1 MKTVT
6 ENQLF
11 GNPDWVQEV
20 LNTSN
25 TGLWSICVDTG
36 TGVGRMYASDMMLQ
50 LLGLDDHPAAEE
62 CYSHWFSRID
72 AKAMD
77 YVETSVAKMLE
88 TGQFSEV
95 QYLWHHPKWG
105 DIYIRCGGKVY
116 RREGNEI
123 ELRGYH
129 QNISE
134 LEQLKEE
141 NLQKKQQLI
150 EVEKEKNRYNSLF
163 ESVMCG
169 IVQYRLAENDNV
181 VFKNANHEAIRILGY
196 EREEFWSRKE
206 WHFPSLVASYD
217 REQVFKEVSGL
228 QNVGDKSHFE
238 YRLLRKDGTPCWII
252 GCVEM
257 ILDVDGETVFQ
268 SVFLDIDDSKKA
280 EIENAML
287 AEKVQAS
294 NELLR
299 IALEHTKASEI
310 YYYPGK
316 RLVIVPERTQVRYR
330 CKARYEN
337 MPHSLIDDFVDP
349 ISRDACMEMYRRIHE
364 GEKTASCEM
373 KTQDSADWNR
383 TTLSTVTVKDGKPVF
398 VVGIVEDIT
407 NEKNIE
413 LENVQLHAIHDY
425 IMNNDYDLMSI
436 GDLNKSQYSM
446 RFSDDV
452 DKRGMPL
459 SGNLFEGHSEFIE
472 KFVHPD
478 ERRRISE
485 ECDLHRLMKNLD
497 GVGGSYSFYYRSTD
511 DQPRF
516 KEGKISYFNGFR
528 DRLLLTVRD
537 VHEMRLKEERI
548 RQTLMD
554 ALMFAEKANNA
565 KSDFLS
571 KMSHDMRTPMNGIIG
586 LAMIAEKYRHDPDR
600 MKEYFSK
607 ITVASHHLLG
617 LINDVLD
624 MSKIDSGKIVLVSER
639 FNLVSLLKDVVDIVM
654 PDLKSRQHAV
664 RMSVASD
671 VHERV
676 EGDQLRLQQVFMNI
690 LSNAVKFTPA
700 GGHIG
705 IDVSE
710 SPSTFAGYGCYRL
723 VFSDDGIGMSKE
735 YLKKIF
741 VPFERED
748 NSMTSKI
755 SGTGLGMP
763 ISKAIVEMMN
773 GSFDVESERG
783 VGSTFTITV
792 HLKHQPVDSGMDT
805 GFLRGQPVLVVD
817 DDAERGRITVAMLN
831 GLGVVTKQIGS
842 AREALGRIVDA
853 DESDHPYY
861 AVLMNGGIVDMEA
874 SEFARRVR
882 LREKHA
888 VRLVLCSDNPDGI
901 ARVPEVDAVIAWPLG
916 TEKLVSILT
925 TLNREPENASD
936 ASMRTDFTG
945 KRILLV
951 EDNELNLEIAA
962 EILKMTEAMV
972 DTAEDGAEAVA
983 KVEKSPEGYY
993 DMVLMDIQMPV
1004 MDGYVATHH
1013 IRELPRNDVLT
1024 LPIVAMTANA
1034 FPEDVKKAI
1043 DAGMN
1048 EHIAKPIDLSVL
1060 YQVLNRWLK

>member
-537 VHEMRLKEERI
+537 VHEMRLKEERV
-548 RQTLMD
+548 RQTLTD
-554 ALMFAEKANNA
+554 ALMVAEKANNA

>member
-11 GNPDWVQEV
+11 DNPDWVRDV
-20 LNTSN
+20 LNTGN
-25 TGLWSICVDTG
+25 TGLWSICVDTE

-50 LLGLDDHPAAEE
+50 LLGLDDHPSAEE
-62 CYSHWFSRID
+62 CYTHWFSRID

-77 YVETSVAKMLE
+77 YVQTSVAKMLE
-88 TGQFSEV
+88 KGHFSEV

-134 LEQLKEE
+134 LLQLQEE

-169 IVQYRLAENDNV
+169 IVQYRLVENGNV
-181 VFKNANHEAIRILGY
+181 VFKNANHEAIRIFGY
-196 EREEFWSRKE
+196 EPEEFWSRKE
-206 WHFPSLVASYD
+206 WHFPSLVAPED
-217 REQVFKEVSGL
+217 WTQVFGEVSGL
-228 QNVGDKSHFE
+228 KEVGDKSHFE
-238 YRLLRKDGTPCWII
+238 YRLLKKDGTPCWII
-252 GCVEM
+252 GCAEV

-280 EIENAML
+280 EIERAML
-287 AEKVQAS
+287 AEQVQAS

-299 IALEHTKASEI
+299 ISLEHTRTSEF
-310 YYYPGK
+310 YYYPEE
-316 RLVIVPERTQVRYR
+316 RLLVVPERAQRLYH

-337 MPHSLIDDFVDP
+337 MPVSFVEDFVDP
-349 ISRDACMEMYRRIHE
+349 VSRDSVMKMYERIHR
-364 GEKTASCEM
+364 GGKTSSCEL
-373 KTQDSADWNR
+373 KIKGSDVWVR

-398 VVGIVEDIT
+398 VVGVAEDIT
-407 NEKNIE
+407 REKNIE
-413 LENVQLHAIHDY
+413 LENIQLHAIYDY
-425 IMNNDYDLMSI
+425 IMNNDYDLMSV
-436 GDLNKSQYSM
+436 GDVERNVYTM

-452 DKRGMPL
+452 DTRGMPL
-459 SGNLFEGHSEFIE
+459 SGDLFEGNRLFIE
-472 KFVHPD
+472 KFVYPD
-478 ERRRISE
+478 DRSRIEEEFNIRR
-485 ECDLHRLMKNLD
+485 MKVNLD
-497 GVGGSYSFYYRSTD
+497 REGGNYSFYYRSTD
-511 DQPRF
+511 NPPRY
-516 KEGKISYFNGFR
+516 KEGKVSYFNGFH

-537 VHEMRLKEERI
+537 VHEMRLKEERV
-548 RQTLMD
+548 RQTLTD
-554 ALMFAEKANNA
+554 ALMVAEKANNA

-586 LAMIAEKYRHDPDR
+586 LAMIARKYRHDPDR
-600 MKEYFSK
+600 MEEYFSK

-624 MSKIDSGKIVLVSER
+624 MSKIDSGKIVLVTER
-639 FNLVSLLKDVVDIVM
+639 FNLVSLVKDVVDIVM

-925 TLNREPENASD
+925 ALNREPENASD

-972 DTAEDGAEAVA
+972 ETAEDGAEAVA

-1034 FPEDVKKAI
+1034 FPEDIKKAI

>member
-548 RQTLMD
+548 RQTLTD
-554 ALMFAEKANNA
+554 ALMVAEKANTA

-586 LAMIAEKYRHDPDR
+586 LAIIAEKYRHDPDR

-624 MSKIDSGKIVLVSER
+624 MSKIER

>member
-373 KTQDSADWNR
+373 TTQDSADWNR

-548 RQTLMD
+548 RQTLTD
-554 ALMFAEKANNA
+554 ALMVAEKANTA

-586 LAMIAEKYRHDPDR
+586 LAIIAEKYRHDPDR

>member
-11 GNPDWVQEV
+11 GNPDWVRDV

-36 TGVGRMYASDMMLQ
+36 TGAGRMYASDVMLE
-50 LLGLDDHPAAEE
+50 LLGLDDHPSAGE
-62 CYSHWFSRID
+62 CYAHWLSRID
-72 AKAMD
+72 AGAMD
-77 YVETSVAKMLE
+77 YVQTSVAKMLE
-88 TGQFSEV
+88 TGQFTEV
-95 QYLWHHPKWG
+95 RYLWHHPKWG

-116 RREGNEI
+116 RRDGSEI

-134 LEQLKEE
+134 LLELKEE

-169 IVQYRLAENDNV
+169 IVQSRLAENGNV
-181 VFKNANHEAIRILGY
+181 VFKNANHEAIRIFGY
-196 EREEFWSRKE
+196 GPEEFWNKRE
-206 WHFPSLVASYD
+206 WHFPSLVAPED
-217 REQVFKEVSGL
+217 WTQVSGEMAGL
-228 QNVGDKSHFE
+228 QKVGDKSHFE
-238 YRLLRKDGTPCWII
+238 YRLLKKDGTPCWVI
-252 GCVEM
+252 GCAEI

-280 EIENAML
+280 EIERAML
-287 AEKVQAS
+287 AEQVQAS

-299 IALEHTKASEI
+299 ISLEHTRTSEF
-310 YYYPGK
+310 YYYPEK
-316 RLVIVPERTQVRYR
+316 RLLVVPERSQRLYH

-337 MPHSLIDDFVDP
+337 MPEGFAEDFVDP
-349 ISRDACMEMYRRIHE
+349 VSRAGFVKMYERIHRN
-364 GEKTASCEM
+364 GKTSSCEL
-373 KTQDSADWNR
+373 KVRDSDVWTR

-398 VVGIVEDIT
+398 VVGVVEDIT
-407 NEKNIE
+407 KEKNIE
-413 LENVQLHAIHDY
+413 LENIQLHAIYDY
-425 IMNNDYDLMSI
+425 IMNNDYDLMSV
-436 GDLNKSQYSM
+436 GDVDRNVYSM
-446 RFSDDV
+446 RFSDNV

-459 SGNLFEGHSEFIE
+459 SGNLFEGYAGFIE

-478 ERRRISE
+478 ERSRVAE
-485 ECDLHRLMKNLD
+485 ECDLQRLMKELERE
-497 GVGGSYSFYYRSTD
+497 GGSYSFYYRSTD
-511 DQPRF
+511 DPPRF

-528 DRLLLTVRD
+528 DRMLLTVRD
-537 VHEMRLKEERI
+537 VHDMRVREERV
-548 RQTLMD
+548 RQTLTD
-554 ALMFAEKANNA
+554 ALMVAEKANMA

-586 LAMIAEKYRHDPDR
+586 LAMIAEKYRHDPVR

-624 MSKIDSGKIVLVSER
+624 MSKIDSGKIVLVTER
-639 FNLVSLLKDVVDIVM
+639 FNLVSLVKDVVDIVM
-654 PDLKSRQHAV
+654 PDLKSRKHAV
-664 RMSVASD
+664 RMSVASG

-690 LSNAVKFTPA
+690 LSNAVKFTPP

-710 SPSTFAGYGCYRL
+710 SPSPFAGYGCYRL

-773 GSFDVESERG
+773 GSFDVKSERG
-783 VGSTFTITV
+783 VGSTFTVTV
-792 HLKHQPVDSGMDT
+792 HLKHQPAGADIDT
-805 GFLRGQPVLVVD
+805 GFLRGRPVLVVD
-817 DDAERGRITVAMLN
+817 DDAGRGRETVAMLN
-831 GLGVVTKQIGS
+831 GLGVVAKQIDT
-842 AREALGRIVDA
+842 ARRALGRILDA

-861 AVLMNGGIVDMEA
+861 AVLMNDGIFDMEP
-874 SEFARRVR
+874 SEFARRIR
-882 LREKHA
+882 LREKHPL
-888 VRLVLCSDNPDGI
+888 VLVLCSDDPEGVI
-901 ARVPEVDAVIAWPLG
+901 RVPEVDAVLSWPL
-916 TEKLVSILT
+916 EKAALVS
-925 TLNREPENASD
+925 TLAALHDEPENEPGVSQ
-936 ASMRTDFTG
+936 RTDFTG
-945 KRILLV
+945 RRILLV

-962 EILKMTEAMV
+962 EILKMTEATV
-972 DTAEDGAEAVA
+972 ETAEDGAEAVA
-983 KVEKSPEGYY
+983 MVDQSPEGHY

-1004 MDGYVATHH
+1004 MDGYAATHH
-1013 IRELPRNDVLT
+1013 IRELPRHDVSA

-1034 FPEDVKKAI
+1034 FPEDVKKAL

-1048 EHIAKPIDLSVL
+1048 GHIAKPVDLSVL

>member
-548 RQTLMD
+548 RQTLTD
-554 ALMFAEKANNA
+554 ALMVAEKANNA

-925 TLNREPENASD
+925 ALNREPENASD

-972 DTAEDGAEAVA
+972 ETAEDGAEAVA

-1034 FPEDVKKAI
+1034 FPEDIKKAI

>member
-1 MKTVT
+1 MKTRT

-11 GNPDWVQEV
+11 GNPDWVRDV

-25 TGLWSICVDTG
+25 TGLWSICVDTV
-36 TGVGRMYASDMMLQ
+36 TGVAQMFASDMMLQ
-50 LLGLDDHPAAEE
+50 LLGLDDHPSAEE
-62 CYSHWFSRID
+62 CYTHWFSRID
-72 AKAMD
+72 DGAIN
-77 YVETSVAKMLE
+77 YVQTSVAEMME
-88 TGQFSEV
+88 SGQFFEV

-134 LEQLKEE
+134 LVQLQEE
-141 NLQKKQQLI
+141 NLLKMQQLA

-169 IVQYRLAENDNV
+169 IVQYRMLDNGMV
-181 VFKNANHEAIRILGY
+181 VFKNANHEAIRIFGY
-196 EREEFWSRKE
+196 ETEEFWAKKE
-206 WHFPSLVASYD
+206 WHFPSLVFQED
-217 REQVFKEVSGL
+217 FPQVFGEVSGL
-228 QNVGDKSHFE
+228 RDVGDKSHFE
-238 YRLLRKDGTPCWII
+238 YRLVKKDGTPCWVI
-252 GCVEM
+252 GCAEVV
-257 ILDVDGETVFQ
+257 LDLDGEKVFQ

-280 EIENAML
+280 EIERVML
-287 AEKVQAS
+287 AEQVQAS

-299 IALEHTKASEI
+299 ISLEHTRTSEF
-310 YYYPGK
+310 YYYPEK
-316 RLVIVPERTQVRYR
+316 RLLVVPERAQRLYH

-337 MPHSLIDDFVDP
+337 MPESFASDFVDFS
-349 ISRDACMEMYRRIHE
+349 SRDCVLRMYNRIHN
-364 GEKTASCEM
+364 GEKTATCEM
-373 KTQDSADWNR
+373 KVRDSDVWTR
-383 TTLSTVTVKDGKPVF
+383 TTLSTVTVKDGDPAF
-398 VVGIVEDIT
+398 VVGVVEDIT
-407 NEKNIE
+407 KEKNIE

-425 IMNNDYDLMSI
+425 IMNNDYDLMSV
-436 GDLNKSQYSM
+436 GDVNKSLYSM
-446 RFSDDV
+446 RFSDNV
-452 DKRGMPL
+452 DSRGMPL
-459 SGNLFEGHSEFIE
+459 SGDLYEGNRQLVERL
-472 KFVHPD
+472 VHPD
-478 ERRRISE
+478 DRSRIMEEFNVRRLIVNLERE
-485 ECDLHRLMKNLD
+485 
-497 GVGGSYSFYYRSTD
+497 GGSYSFYYRSTD
-511 DQPRF
+511 DPPRH
-516 KEGKISYFNGFR
+516 KEGKVSYFNGFR

-537 VHEMRLKEERI
+537 IHDMRIREEKV
-548 RQTLMD
+548 RQTLTD
-554 ALMFAEKANNA
+554 ALMVAEKANTA

-586 LAMIAEKYRHDPDR
+586 LAMIADKYAHDPQR

-624 MSKIDSGKIVLVSER
+624 MSKIDSGKIVLVEER
-639 FNLVSLLKDVVDIVM
+639 FNLVSLVKDVVDIVM

-690 LSNAVKFTPA
+690 LSNAVKFTPP

-710 SPSTFAGYGCYRL
+710 SPSPFGGYGCYRF

-783 VGSTFTITV
+783 VGSTFTVTV
-792 HLKHQPVDSGMDT
+792 HLRHQPADSATDSD
-805 GFLRGQPVLVVD
+805 FLRGQPVLVVD
-817 DDAERGRITVAMLN
+817 KDPVRGASTLAMLN
-831 GLGVVTKQIGS
+831 GLGVVTKQIS
-842 AREALGRIVDA
+842 TAREALGRILDA
-853 DESDHPYY
+853 DMSDHPYY
-861 AVLMNGGIVDMEA
+861 AVVMDRDIFDMDA
-874 SEFARRVR
+874 SEFARRIR
-882 LREKHA
+882 LREKHP
-888 VRLVLCSDNPDGI
+888 VKLVLYSDRPDDTV
-901 ARVPEVDAVIAWPLG
+901 RVPEVDAVLPWPVEAG
-916 TEKLVSILT
+916 ALVSTLT
-925 TLNREPENASD
+925 SLSEGSGEAGDQSQK
-936 ASMRTDFTG
+936 TDFTG
-945 KRILLV
+945 KRLLLV

-962 EILKMTEAMV
+962 EILKMTGADVE
-972 DTAEDGAEAVA
+972 TAEDGAQAVA
-983 KVEKSPEGYY
+983 RVEQTPEGYF

-1004 MDGYVATHH
+1004 LDGYAATHH
-1013 IRELPRNDVLT
+1013 IRALPRNDVLT

-1034 FPEDVKKAI
+1034 FPEDIRKAQE
-1043 DAGMN
+1043 AGMN

>member
-548 RQTLMD
+548 RQTLTD
-554 ALMFAEKANNA
+554 ALMVAEKANTA

-586 LAMIAEKYRHDPDR
+586 LAIIAEKYRHDPDR

>member
-1 MKTVT
+1 
-6 ENQLF
+6 
-11 GNPDWVQEV
+11 
-20 LNTSN
+20 
-25 TGLWSICVDTG
+25 
-36 TGVGRMYASDMMLQ
+36 
-50 LLGLDDHPAAEE
+50 
-62 CYSHWFSRID
+62 
-72 AKAMD
+72 
-77 YVETSVAKMLE
+77 
-88 TGQFSEV
+88 
-95 QYLWHHPKWG
+95 
-105 DIYIRCGGKVY
+105 
-116 RREGNEI
+116 
-123 ELRGYH
+123 
-129 QNISE
+129 
-134 LEQLKEE
+134 
-141 NLQKKQQLI
+141 
-150 EVEKEKNRYNSLF
+150 
-163 ESVMCG
+163 MCG

-548 RQTLMD
+548 RQTLTD
-554 ALMFAEKANNA
+554 ALMVAEKANTA

-586 LAMIAEKYRHDPDR
+586 LAIIAEKYRHDPDR

>member
-1 MKTVT
+1 MNLTS

-11 GNPDWVQEV
+11 GNPDWVRDV

-25 TGLWSICVDTG
+25 TGLWSICVDTK
-36 TGVGRMYASDMMLQ
+36 TGVGRMVASDVMLE
-50 LLGLDDHPAAEE
+50 LLGLDDHPSAED

-72 AKAMD
+72 AGAMD
-77 YVETSVAKMLE
+77 YVQTSVAKMLG

-95 QYLWHHPKWG
+95 RYLWHHPKWG

-116 RREGNEI
+116 RREEDVI

-129 QNISE
+129 QNITE
-134 LEQLKEE
+134 LLELKEE

-163 ESVMCG
+163 ESVVCG
-169 IVQYRLAENDNV
+169 IVQYRFVENDNV

-196 EREEFWSRKE
+196 EPEEFWSKKE
-206 WHFPSLVASYD
+206 WHFPSLVVAED
-217 REQVFKEVSGL
+217 WTQVFGEMAKL
-228 QNVGDKSHFE
+228 QKVGDKSHFE
-238 YRLLRKDGTPCWII
+238 YRLLKKDGKPCWII
-252 GCVEM
+252 GCAEM
-257 ILDVDGETVFQ
+257 ILDVDGETIFQ

-299 IALEHTKASEI
+299 ISLEHTKASEI
-310 YYYPGK
+310 YYYPEK

-337 MPHSLIDDFVDP
+337 MPHSLVDDFVDP
-349 ISRDACMEMYRRIHE
+349 ISRDACVEMYRRIHA

-373 KTQDSADWNR
+373 KTRDSDDWNR
-383 TTLSTVTVKDGKPVF
+383 TTLSTVTVRDGRPVF

-459 SGNLFEGHSEFIE
+459 SGNLFSGHTGFIE

-478 ERRRISE
+478 ERGRITE
-485 ECDLHRLMKNLD
+485 ECDLHRLMKNLEME
-497 GVGGSYSFYYRSTD
+497 GGSYSFYYRSTD
-511 DQPRF
+511 TPPRF
-516 KEGKISYFNGFR
+516 KEGKISYFNGFK

-537 VHEMRLKEERI
+537 IHDMRLKEERV
-548 RQTLMD
+548 RQTLKD
-554 ALMFAEKANNA
+554 ALMVAEKANKA

-624 MSKIDSGKIVLVSER
+624 MSKIDSGKIVLVTER
-639 FNLVSLLKDVVDIVM
+639 FNLVSLVKDVVDIVM

-671 VHERV
+671 VHEKV

-723 VFSDDGIGMSKE
+723 VFTDDGIGMSKE
-735 YLKKIF
+735 FLKKIF

-763 ISKAIVEMMN
+763 ISRAIVEMMN

-783 VGSTFTITV
+783 VGSTFTVTV
-792 HLKHQPVDSGMDT
+792 HLKHQPADSGIDAD
-805 GFLRGQPVLVVD
+805 FLRGQPVLVVD
-817 DDAERGRITVAMLN
+817 DDAERGKTTVALLT
-831 GLGVVTKQIGS
+831 GLGVVAKQIDT
-842 AREALGRIVDA
+842 ARRALGRILDA
-853 DESDHPYY
+853 NESDHPYY
-861 AVLMNGGIVDMEA
+861 AVLMNGGIFDMEP

-882 LREKHA
+882 LSEKHPL
-888 VRLVLCSDNPDGI
+888 RLVLCSDDTDSAVRI
-901 ARVPEVDAVIAWPLG
+901 PEVDAMLSWPLETG
-916 TEKLVSILT
+916 VLVS
-925 TLNREPENASD
+925 TLKALGKEPESK
-936 ASMRTDFTG
+936 SEETMRTDFTG

-962 EILKMTEAMV
+962 EILKMTGATVE
-972 DTAEDGAEAVA
+972 TAEDGALAVA
-983 KVEKSPEGYY
+983 KVDKSPQGFY

-1004 MDGYVATHH
+1004 MDGYAATHH

-1024 LPIVAMTANA
+1024 LPVVAMTANA
-1034 FPEDVKKAI
+1034 FPEDVKKAL
-1043 DAGMN
+1043 DTGMN
-1048 EHIAKPIDLSVL
+1048 GHIAKPIDLSVL

>member
-537 VHEMRLKEERI
+537 VHEMRLKEERV
-548 RQTLMD
+548 RQTLTD
-554 ALMFAEKANNA
+554 ALMVAEKANNA

-925 TLNREPENASD
+925 ALNREPENASD

-972 DTAEDGAEAVA
+972 ETAEDGAEAVA

-1034 FPEDVKKAI
+1034 FPEDLNKAI

>member
-537 VHEMRLKEERI
+537 VHEMRLKEERV
-548 RQTLMD
+548 RQTLTD
-554 ALMFAEKANNA
+554 ALMVAEKANNA

-710 SPSTFAGYGCYRL
+710 SP
-723 VFSDDGIGMSKE
+723 
-735 YLKKIF
+735 
-741 VPFERED
+741 
-748 NSMTSKI
+748 
-755 SGTGLGMP
+755 
-763 ISKAIVEMMN
+763 
-773 GSFDVESERG
+773 
-783 VGSTFTITV
+783 V
-792 HLKHQPVDSGMDT
+792 HVC
-805 GFLRGQPVLVVD
+805 
-817 DDAERGRITVAMLN
+817 
-831 GLGVVTKQIGS
+831 
-842 AREALGRIVDA
+842 
-853 DESDHPYY
+853 
-861 AVLMNGGIVDMEA
+861 
-874 SEFARRVR
+874 R
-882 LREKHA
+882 LRLLSSRFFGRRDRHVEGIPEEDFRA
-888 VRLVLCSDNPDGI
+888 VRT
-901 ARVPEVDAVIAWPLG
+901 R
-916 TEKLVSILT
+916 
-925 TLNREPENASD
+925 RQQ
-936 ASMRTDFTG
+936 
-945 KRILLV
+945 
-951 EDNELNLEIAA
+951 
-962 EILKMTEAMV
+962 
-972 DTAEDGAEAVA
+972 
-983 KVEKSPEGYY
+983 Y
-993 DMVLMDIQMPV
+993 DIQDFGHRSGHADFQGDCRDDERFV
-1004 MDGYVATHH
+1004 
-1013 IRELPRNDVLT
+1013 
-1024 LPIVAMTANA
+1024 
-1034 FPEDVKKAI
+1034 
-1043 DAGMN
+1043 
-1048 EHIAKPIDLSVL
+1048 
-1060 YQVLNRWLK
+1060 

>member
-398 VVGIVEDIT
+398 VGGIVEVIT

-548 RQTLMD
+548 RQTLTD
-554 ALMFAEKANNA
+554 ALMVAEKANTA

-586 LAMIAEKYRHDPDR
+586 LAIIAEKYRHDPDR

-792 HLKHQPVDSGMDT
+792 HLKYQPVDSGMDT
-805 GFLRGQPVLVVD
+805 GFLRGQPVLVD